1 MSTVPAGWQAIDI
14 DGIGC
19 LIGWIEGEDDAYWA
33 VVRHGCQVAKGLSRE
48 APLPPRE
55 SNWPACPGFAPKN
68 RPFEFDFRRSCTR
81 LE

>member
-48 APLPPRE
+48 SAVAAARIELARVPWLRAEKPPV
-55 SNWPACPGFAPKN
+55 
-68 RPFEFDFRRSCTR
+68 
-81 LE
+81 